1 MKQIL
6 FKATMEGCGVVNY
19 DDNSQSY
26 LLNKFGLTENV
37 PKKDGK
43 TTENVK
49 YAKKHYFARRDED
62 GNPKKDEKGNQM
74 YDYKIKISSDCLR
87 NGIFKDDAEFT
98 NPIII
103 KDDFIAHNYM
113 LSIEGIERGYCF
125 TNKDESGYKRKSC
138 LTITDAVETSNA
150 KSAIEIGTCSGER
163 NVTSMYY
170 TEKVGKTTYET
181 SGVIDFKTLMFVVAD
196 PMFDRLAINPDYLT
210 NGVVEKIMHNLYGD
224 IAKPTIG
231 YFTASSKSLTQKISE
246 YGMILNE
253 ELVVFLVKELLKRI
267 MGCSI
272 KRSNAYANV
281 TSLSIKFVDDIIYD
295 KFDDENGWIELNSL
309 EDVDNLEFTVD
320 CPYER
325 MDDEHKDALEA
336 LKEEYNKAVEEAK
349 EAKKQKKEEK
359 AKAKASKKNKDA
371 ESIVTEG

>member
-1 MKQIL
+1 MKQII

-19 DDNSQSY
+19 DDKSQSF

-37 PKKDGK
+37 PKKDGS
-43 TTENVK
+43 TTDNVK
-49 YAKKHYFARRDED
+49 YAKKHFYARKDDEGNLVRDSE
-62 GNPKKDEKGNQM
+62 GKQL
-74 YDYKIKISSDCLR
+74 YDYKVKISGDCIR
-87 NGIFKDDAEFT
+87 NAIFKNDAEYT
-98 NPIII
+98 NPIIA

-113 LSIEGIERGYCF
+113 LSKLGITRGYCF
-125 TNKDESGYKRKSC
+125 TNKDETGYKRKSC
-138 LTITDAVETSNA
+138 LTITDAVETSDA

-163 NVTSMYY
+163 NVTSMFY

-325 MDDEHKDALEA
+325 MDDECKDALEA

-359 AKAKASKKNKDA
+359 AKAKANKKNKDA
-371 ESIVTEG
+371 ESIVTEE